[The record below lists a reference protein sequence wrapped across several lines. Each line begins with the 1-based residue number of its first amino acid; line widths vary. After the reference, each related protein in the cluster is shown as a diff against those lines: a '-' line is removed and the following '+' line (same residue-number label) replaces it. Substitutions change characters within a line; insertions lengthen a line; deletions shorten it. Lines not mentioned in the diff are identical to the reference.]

1 MTFTDDASNS
11 ETLTSVATGAVSAAA
26 NTAAAGAP
34 AITGTAQVGETL
46 TAGTAAIT
54 DGDGLTGVSYMYQ
67 WIRVAVDTTEA
78 DIASAR
84 AGTYTL
90 VQADL
95 GATIK
100 VRVTFTDDASNSE
113 TLTSV
118 ATGAVSAAANNAPTA
133 SNGTVT
139 QREDSAYYFR
149 AADFN
154 FSRGTG
160 GGFTSLKIT
169 ELPAVGRLTLNNV
182 PINRFEVPKTIVL
195 VRSSLRGLR
204 YDPPDD
210 AHGSPLATF
219 KFKVNDGTRDSHIEY
234 TMAVNITSVNDPAYG
249 RPYIFGNTQVGHVI
263 YGVARVVGDDDGIP
277 ATLNYQWKRYSADGN
292 TFEADIGTNSNTYR
306 LAPSD
311 RGKKVMVE
319 VSFTDDSGYQE
330 TVRSRLSPPI
340 PGQTVD
346 EITFQSIMG
355 LGGDTF
361 YDFTADHGQAF
372 TTGTNPNGYT
382 LSKVVIA
389 SEDGEA
395 DDVSV
400 QICSVASNGDPTT
413 ACTTLTAPGGGFAK
427 GHLSFTAP
435 ANTTLTGN
443 RTNYMVVIKSPG
455 GTECP
460 PGRHPQRRIRRNR
473 PRFRLVTGNQNPDQN
488 LRRLARRQQNQDFAS
503 PSLAP
508 SIHRRSDHEPVT
520 TNEDTRPTLLASA
533 SHNSSLTG
541 TSLLQPNAGL
551 WEPYDGRLSRTVLRE
566 REGEVPSRHSPGT
579 HRHPQASLQVN
590 ATTESWAPTGHPRW
604 EISRRLLRDWLAQQS
619 GQGATRDLQ
628 QDDIDF
634 ARREAAALQVEVER
648 MRAENEFLRAKNEE
662 LLPSLKFCWDEP
674 SGGTGAAWSSTGS

>member
-1 MTFTDDASNS
+1 MSSGPVSPTTQLQPDPAPPTSWYAPGAATWRSTLSTIAAS
-11 ETLTSVATGAVSAAA
+11 TPAAVSAAA
-26 NTAAAGAP
+26 NTPAAGAP
-34 AITGTAQVGETL
+34 TITGVAQVGETL

-54 DGDGLTGVSYMYQ
+54 DGDGLTSVSYMYQ
-67 WIRVAVDTTEA
+67 WIRVATDSTET
-78 DIASAR
+78 DIASTAS
-84 AGTYTL
+84 TYTL

-100 VRVTFTDDASNSE
+100 VRVTFTNDANNSE
-113 TLTSV
+113 TLTSA
-118 ATGAVSAAANNAPTA
+118 ATAAVSAAANTPAAA

-139 QREDSAYYFR
+139 QREDWAYYFR

-182 PINRFEVPKTIVL
+182 PINRFEVPKTIDL

-219 KFKVNDGTRDSHIEY
+219 KFKVNDGTQDSHIEY

-263 YGVARVVGDDDGIP
+263 YGIAARVVGDDDGIP

-292 TFEADIGTNSNTYR
+292 TFEANIGTNSNTYR

-346 EITFQSIMG
+346 EVTFQSIMG

-382 LSKVVIA
+382 LSSVVIA
-389 SEDGEA
+389 SEDAEA

-400 QICSVASNGDPTT
+400 QICSVTSNGDPTT

-455 GTECP
+455 GQSVRLDATRSDGYDGTARASGWSLGTRTRIETAD
-460 PGRHPQRRIRRNR
+460 GWRDVNRTRIRIAI
-473 PRFRLVTGNQNPDQN
+473 LGTINP
-488 LRRLARRQQNQDFAS
+488 
-503 PSLAP
+503 
-508 SIHRRSDHEPVT
+508 
-520 TNEDTRPTLLASA
+520 
-533 SHNSSLTG
+533 
-541 TSLLQPNAGL
+541 
-551 WEPYDGRLSRTVLRE
+551 
-566 REGEVPSRHSPGT
+566 
-579 HRHPQASLQVN
+579 
-590 ATTESWAPTGHPRW
+590 
-604 EISRRLLRDWLAQQS
+604 
-619 GQGATRDLQ
+619 
-628 QDDIDF
+628 
-634 ARREAAALQVEVER
+634 
-648 MRAENEFLRAKNEE
+648 
-662 LLPSLKFCWDEP
+662 
-674 SGGTGAAWSSTGS
+674 